1 MSIHE
6 GHRQRLKER
15 FCKEGLENFDDL
27 YVLELLLYYCITR
40 KDTNPI
46 AHNLLKKFGSL
57 QRVLEASRSELMTV
71 EGIGEHAALFLNLIR
86 EVGRYYQVKS
96 SQIGQILNTIEQCG
110 QFMQP
115 YFFARDKETVYLLC
129 LDAKCKVLCCKKVEE
144 GSVNSA
150 NISIRKVV
158 ETALSANA
166 SSVVLGHNH
175 PSGLA
180 LPSAEDIQTTKR
192 LSSALHLVD
201 ITLVDHLIFAD
212 DEFVSVAQSGRYS
225 PFETCDLLDGGLE

>member
-6 GHRQRLKER
+6 GHRQRLKDR

-27 YVLELLLYYCITR
+27 YVLELLLYYCIAR

-46 AHNLLKKFGSL
+46 AHNLLKRFGSL
-57 QRVLEASRSELMTV
+57 QRVLEADKNELMRI
-71 EGIGEHAALFLNLIR
+71 EGVGEHAAVFLTLIR
-86 EVGRYYQVKS
+86 EVGRYYQVQS
-96 SQIGQILNTIEQCG
+96 SQVGRILNTVAECG
-110 QFMQP
+110 KFMQP
-115 YFFARDKETVYLLC
+115 YFFGRDKETVFLLC

-158 ETALSANA
+158 ETALSSNA

-175 PSGLA
+175 PSGFA
-180 LPSAEDIQTTKR
+180 VPSGEDIQTTKR
-192 LSSALHLVD
+192 LRSALQMVD
-201 ITLVDHLIFAD
+201 ITLVDHLIFAE
-212 DEFVSVAQSGRYS
+212 DEFVSVSQSSRYS
-225 PFETCDLLDGGLE
+225 SFLTFEEEFV

>member
-27 YVLELLLYYCITR
+27 YVLELLLYYCIAR

-46 AHNLLKKFGSL
+46 AHRLLERFGSL
-57 QRVLEASRSELMTV
+57 QRVLEADKKSLMQI
-71 EGIGEHAALFLNLIR
+71 EGMGEHAAVFLTLIR
-86 EVGRYYQVKS
+86 EVGRYYQIQS
-96 SQIGQILNTIEQCG
+96 SQIGSVLGSVEACG
-110 QFMQP
+110 KFMQP
-115 YFFARDKETVYLLC
+115 YFYGRDKETVYLLC

-158 ETALSANA
+158 EAALSANA

-180 LPSAEDIQTTKR
+180 VPSGEDIQTTKR
-192 LSSALHLVD
+192 LSSALQLVD
-201 ITLVDHLIFAD
+201 ITLVDHLIFAE

-225 PFETCDLLDGGLE
+225 PFETCDLLEEELV

>member
-1 MSIHE
+1 MSIHK

-15 FCKEGLENFDDL
+15 FCKEGLENFEDL

-46 AHNLLKKFGSL
+46 AHALLDRFGSL
-57 QRVLEASRSELMTV
+57 QRVLETDKKELMTV
-71 EGIGEHAALFLNLIR
+71 EGVGEHAAVFLSLIR
-86 EVGRYYQVKS
+86 EVGRYYQVQS
-96 SQIGQILNTIEQCG
+96 SRPGEILTSVTQCG
-110 QFMQP
+110 KFMQP
-115 YFFARDKETVYLLC
+115 YFYGRDKETVFLLC
-129 LDAKCKVLCCKKVEE
+129 LDAKCKVLCCNKVEE

-150 NISIRKVV
+150 NISVRKVV
-158 ETALSANA
+158 EAALSANA

-180 LPSAEDIQTTKR
+180 LPSGEDVQTTKR
-192 LSSALHLVD
+192 LSNALQLVD

-212 DEFVSVAQSGRYS
+212 NDFVSVAQSGLYS
-225 PFETCDLLDGGLE
+225 PFETFKLTEEELV

>member
-1 MSIHE
+1 MSIHN

-15 FCKEGLENFDDL
+15 FRKEGLENFDEL
-27 YVLELLLYYCITR
+27 YVLELLLYYCIAR

-46 AHNLLKKFGSL
+46 AHDLLNKFGSL
-57 QRVLEASRSELMTV
+57 QRVLEADKKELMQV
-71 EGIGEHAALFLNLIR
+71 AGIGEHAADFLSLIR
-86 EVGRYYQVKS
+86 EVGRYYQVQS
-96 SQIGQILNTIEQCG
+96 SQVGSILTSVDQCG
-110 QFMQP
+110 KFMQP
-115 YFFARDKETVYLLC
+115 YFFGRDKETVYLLC

-158 ETALSANA
+158 EAALSANA
-166 SSVVLGHNH
+166 SSVILGHNH

-180 LPSAEDIQTTKR
+180 LPSGEDIQTTKR
-192 LSSALHLVD
+192 LSSALQLVD

-212 DEFVSVAQSGRYS
+212 DDFVSVAQSGRYS
-225 PFETCDLLDGGLE
+225 PFETFDLLEEEFV

>member
-1 MSIHE
+1 MSIHA

-15 FCKEGLENFDDL
+15 FRKEGLENFDEL

-46 AHNLLKKFGSL
+46 AHDLLNKFGSL
-57 QRVLEASRSELMTV
+57 QRVLEADKKELMQI
-71 EGIGEHAALFLNLIR
+71 EGIGEHAAVFLSLIR
-86 EVGRYYQVKS
+86 EVGRYYQVQS
-96 SQIGQILNTIEQCG
+96 SQIGNILTSVDQCG
-110 QFMQP
+110 KFMRP
-115 YFFARDKETVYLLC
+115 YFFGRDKETVYLLC

-150 NISIRKVV
+150 NISVRKVV
-158 ETALSANA
+158 EAALSANA

-175 PSGLA
+175 PGGLA
-180 LPSAEDIQTTKR
+180 LPSGEDVQTTKR
-192 LSSALHLVD
+192 LSNALQLVD

-212 DEFVSVAQSGRYS
+212 NDFVSVAQSGLYS
-225 PFETCDLLDGGLE
+225 PFETFKLTEEEFV

>member
-1 MSIHE
+1 MSIHK

-46 AHNLLKKFGSL
+46 AHNLLDKFGSL
-57 QRVLEASRSELMTV
+57 QRVLEASKRELMCV
-71 EGIGEHAALFLNLIR
+71 EGVGEHAAVFLSLIR
-86 EVGRYYQVKS
+86 EVGRYYQVQS
-96 SQIGQILNTIEQCG
+96 NQIGKILSTVEQCG
-110 QFMQP
+110 KFMQP
-115 YFFARDKETVYLLC
+115 YFFGRDKETVYLLC

-158 ETALSANA
+158 ETALNANA

-180 LPSAEDIQTTKR
+180 LPSGEDVQTTKR

-201 ITLVDHLIFAD
+201 ITLVDHLIFAE
-212 DEFVSVAQSGRYS
+212 DEFVSVAQSGKYS
-225 PFETCDLLDGGLE
+225 PFETCDLLNEEFV